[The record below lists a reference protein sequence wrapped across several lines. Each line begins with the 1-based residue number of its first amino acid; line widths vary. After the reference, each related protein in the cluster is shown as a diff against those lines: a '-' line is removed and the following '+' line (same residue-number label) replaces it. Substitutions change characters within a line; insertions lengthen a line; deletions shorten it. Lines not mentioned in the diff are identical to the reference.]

1 MKTYFF
7 LFHVF
12 KMNTFSSFYS
22 TPNPLDSIT
31 FASLVHHHKMTPQQA
46 LVRLYGTKTS
56 QTTTKKTDKA
66 TKKRE
71 EADKATKKSEEAAIK
86 REEKKERKRS
96 AAVAAVAAEIQKKL
110 RKSVPGNIMNIREL
124 NPTTRPSTEVPLTG
138 LQKKMW
144 EESKKHEPK
153 KYKTL
158 PCEHLS
164 GIRSPPCK
172 YKQNPYRCPF
182 YHNEEQKR
190 IMKDILKKISKS
202 TKTTKPKDSSTA

>member
-1 MKTYFF
+1 
-7 LFHVF
+7 
-12 KMNTFSSFYS
+12 MNTFSSFYS

-46 LVRLYGTKTS
+46 LASLYGTKTS

-71 EADKATKKSEEAAIK
+71 EASIK
-86 REEKKERKRS
+86 REEASVRRKEKKERKRV
-96 AAVAAVAAEIQKKL
+96 ADVAAVAAEIQMKL
-110 RKSVPGNIMNIREL
+110 RKSVPGNIMNIPEL
-124 NPTTRPSTEVPLTG
+124 KTTTRPSTAVALTG

-164 GIRSPPCK
+164 GIRSPQCK
-172 YKQNPYRCPF
+172 YKQKPYRCPF
-182 YHNEEQKR
+182 YHNEEQKQ
-190 IMKDILKKISKS
+190 IMKDILKKIPKS
-202 TKTTKPKDSSTA
+202 TKTTKPKGSSTA